1 MFWNTSTASSYAD
14 GGTAG
19 VGIFRQ
25 DTNWTPN
32 GTVAM
37 RITASPTLVA
47 PPTSKDQCKKSGWMA
62 FNNPS
67 FKNQGDC
74 VSFVATRGKNTANG

>member
-1 MFWNTSTASSYAD
+1 LSGSYTE

-25 DTNWTPN
+25 DTNWSPN
-32 GTVAM
+32 GTVAIK
-37 RITASPTLVA
+37 ITASATAVG
-47 PPTSKDQCKKSGWMA
+47 PPTSKDQCLKSGWA
-62 FNNPS
+62 NFNNPS

-74 VSFVATRGKNTANG
+74 